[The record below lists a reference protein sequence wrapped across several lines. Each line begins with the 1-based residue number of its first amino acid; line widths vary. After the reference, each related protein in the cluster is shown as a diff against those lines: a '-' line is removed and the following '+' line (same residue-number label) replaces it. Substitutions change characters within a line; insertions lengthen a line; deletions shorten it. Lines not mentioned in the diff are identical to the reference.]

1 MPSSGVAGFA
11 VPPETRV
18 EAVAPV
24 CEVFESRLCSASLL
38 FFSSSASISASSSRF
53 LAESVSLGFPSS
65 SGFSAGGSVEKSEV
79 ASVPDAAA
87 GAGAAVV
94 AVVGSGGGSVRFLL
108 TGASA
113 VAAGGGGMGSAA
125 GVSAGGGELD
135 AAVGSSGGRP
145 LVGLLRGFSGLI
157 GMCPLVLKVRFPLI
171 KR

>member
-87 GAGAAVV
+87 GAAVV

>member
-53 LAESVSLGFPSS
+53 LAESVSLGFSS
-65 SGFSAGGSVEKSEV
+65 SFGGFSAGGSVEKSEV
-79 ASVPDAAA
+79 ASVPDAA
-87 GAGAAVV
+87 AGAAVV

>member
-87 GAGAAVV
+87 GAAVV

-157 GMCPLVLKVRFPLI
+157 GMCRLVLKVRFPLI